1 VPILG
6 GFVRFREHQWGYQ
19 GSNSTLISTPVAA
32 VRSMPLSGTPDV
44 NRNAT
49 FSENDQG
56 SVDPISAPYFGA
68 LEITETLTGDD
79 LDYDSLPW
87 YISASIKSGTTPT
100 GGGSA
105 KTWTQQSDSLTRP
118 VAGYITEEFGD
129 DVTVDWY
136 QFFGGIA
143 ESLEISGEGNGAL
156 AINLGMRF
164 AGFKST
170 GSTAYPVS
178 GTVPTTGL
186 TVAAD
191 PPRIFLADGELFI
204 DDAAA
209 GIGTTKISDALTSFN
224 FSVNNTID
232 PKFAANGS
240 NTRFQPFDLPIASRE
255 VTLRLQFHKTS
266 ATVGT
271 GSESDDWMAST
282 PTKRFV
288 ELRFTRPSPFITGS
302 TPYSWSLRVPLYY
315 TTREEVDANGNTQ
328 IALTGRVVYDN
339 TLTYAIRSV
348 TVNALA
354 TPSPL

>member
-1 VPILG
+1 MPILG

-49 FSENDQG
+49 FSEADQG
-56 SVDPISAPYFGA
+56 SVDPIAAPYFGA
-68 LEITETLTGDD
+68 LDITESLTGV

-87 YISASIKSGTTPT
+87 YISAAIKSGTTPT
-100 GGGSA
+100 GGGTA
-105 KTWTQQSDSLTRP
+105 KTWTQQADSLTRP
-118 VAGYITEEFGD
+118 IAGYVTEEFGD

-143 ESLEISGEGNGAL
+143 ESLEISGEGNDAL
-156 AINLGMRF
+156 TVDLGMRF

-170 GSTAYPVS
+170 GSTSYPVS

-191 PPRIFLADGELFI
+191 PPRVFLADGELYI
-204 DDAAA
+204 NDAF
-209 GIGTTKISDALTSFN
+209 GSIGTTKISDALTAFTW
-224 FSVNNTID
+224 SVNNTID
-232 PKFAANGS
+232 QKYAANGS

-271 GSESDDWMAST
+271 GSESDDWMSST
-282 PTKRFV
+282 PIKRHV

-302 TPYSWSLRVPLYY
+302 TPYSWVLRLPLYY
-315 TTREEVDANGNTQ
+315 TTREEVDSNGNTN
-328 IALTGRVVYDN
+328 IALTGTVVYDADHA
-339 TLTYAIRSV
+339 YAIRSV